1 MATVIN
7 RLRLTG
13 DREEF
18 ERLLG
23 SMTAYMKSRPG
34 FVSHRLY
41 RSARNPE
48 VYVELAEWRDAADHQ
63 AALRSQEFQAHIPQ
77 LMKHAEAE
85 PDVFEPVVDGV
96 AGH

>member
-13 DREEF
+13 DRDEF

-23 SMTAYMKSRPG
+23 SMTTFMKGRPG

-41 RSARNPE
+41 RSARNPD
-48 VYVELAEWRDAADHQ
+48 VYVELAEWRDASDHRQ
-63 AALRSQEFQAHIPQ
+63 AMQSPEFQAHIPR

-85 PDVFEPVVDGV
+85 PDVFEAVEEGTAD
-96 AGH
+96 H